1 MSIATTDEQ
10 AALQRSIRQWAAGA
24 DTKDIIR
31 RWSELGGVHLQIGKK
46 YPYSETREAAT
57 RMLVEQF
64 KQLVDPRGIFNPG
77 NLLPQAADA
86 GGAAV
91 RTGTLP

>member
-1 MSIATTDEQ
+1 MKSAGNYVTKPADPSARAAVAT
-10 AALQRSIRQWAAGA
+10 I
-24 DTKDIIR
+24 TKDIIR

-46 YPYSETREAAT
+46 YPYSKTREPAT

-86 GGAAV
+86 GGATV
-91 RTGTLP
+91 RAGTLP